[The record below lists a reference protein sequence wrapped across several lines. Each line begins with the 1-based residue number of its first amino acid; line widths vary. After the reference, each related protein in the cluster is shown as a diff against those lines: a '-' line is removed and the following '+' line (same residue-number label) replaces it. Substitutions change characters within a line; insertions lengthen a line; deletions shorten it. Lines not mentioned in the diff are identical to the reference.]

1 MMKLKEIVKKMKTK
15 IQRNAIRFV
24 STCVNGVNLQVRA
37 NVLTVDSTH
46 PLAHRNLKINTSEK
60 SFIFYIALI
69 CLNLFYL
76 FYSILLYHIVL
87 CSLVLYCIVLNCTIL
102 YCIIL
107 YCIVLY
113 CIVLFSF
120 FFFFLFHFIIT

>member
-87 CSLVLYCIVLNCTIL
+87 CSLVLNCIVLNCIVSCCIVLYCIVLYCIVL

-107 YCIVLY
+107 YCIVL
-113 CIVLFSF
+113 F
-120 FFFFLFHFIIT
+120 